1 MNINYENVKSNKN
14 STLEVAE
21 FDSLIQNLDIEEI
34 TAGINRSIED
44 FKHGRYYDLETG
56 MNKVKRMLFD
66 S

>member
-1 MNINYENVKSNKN
+1 MNINYENTKENIQTNLS
-14 STLEVAE
+14 VAE
-21 FDSLIQNLDIEEI
+21 IDPLIANLDINEI

-66 S
+66 E